1 MSITGNN
8 YPSTENK
15 DRKNDKTT
23 MTTTAS
29 AAIATTAITT
39 AMIHAW
45 LPTV

>member
-1 MSITGNN
+1 
-8 YPSTENK
+8 
-15 DRKNDKTT
+15 